1 MLTKFKLLTRPTLA
15 ATSPARPESAKPASS
30 PKDAPYS
37 MQGRSFE
44 TDPRFT
50 FHASRFTVSG
60 TKARTPHAKRRVSAR
75 RGWASE
81 KSGLFSILLAVV
93 GLLLFSGQTWA
104 IAADGPVSAP
114 PISPVA
120 QVSPVEQALSQ
131 VTSEDEAIREAA
143 IRLLIDQGDASLLPR
158 LGEIRVNADRI
169 IRMAIK
175 PLMDLLKNRANL
187 TNPST
192 DVRRS
197 AATDLGSSGNPSVI
211 PWLDAAAATESN
223 KWVRYTMEESAAL
236 LRLVSDDPSIKAAA
250 ADKLGELRSQ
260 NGVPILTQLV
270 AGGAGA
276 AATESQKSVA
286 KAAGA
291 AIERIETWG
300 VWSNVIETFFRGIS
314 LSSILLI
321 MSLGLA
327 IVFGLMGVI
336 NMAHGELMMVGAYAT
351 FVTQEIFK
359 AYLPPSMFESYF
371 LTAMPVAFLTAAI
384 FGLVL
389 EATVIRFLYGRP
401 LETLL
406 ATWGVSLVLMQAA
419 RVYFG
424 DLTAVIAP
432 GWLSG
437 GAQVMVGVYLPFNR
451 IFVIGLSIIC
461 VLGIY
466 FLLFRSSLGLRVR
479 AVMQNRNMSSCLGIP
494 TRKVDAYTFAF
505 GSGLAGVAG
514 WALTLIGNVD
524 PGLGQNYIVDAFMV
538 VVTGGVGKLA
548 GTIVASLGI
557 GGLNKLIEPSFGA
570 VYGKVLILVLVI
582 LFLQW
587 RPSGLFAMKGRNA
600 D

>member
-1 MLTKFKLLTRPTLA
+1 MCLVEGQFTIVMISLGRTMATLG
-15 ATSPARPESAKPASS
+15 
-30 PKDAPYS
+30 
-37 MQGRSFE
+37 M
-44 TDPRFT
+44 
-50 FHASRFTVSG
+50 V
-60 TKARTPHAKRRVSAR
+60 
-75 RGWASE
+75 
-81 KSGLFSILLAVV
+81 GLF
-93 GLLLFSGQTWA
+93 LFAGQAWT
-104 IAADGPVSAP
+104 IAADGPVAAP
-114 PISPVA
+114 PISPI
-120 QVSPVEQALSQ
+120 EQALTQ
-131 VTSEDEAIREAA
+131 VASEDESLRDAA
-143 IRLLIDQGDASLLPR
+143 IRVLIEQGDVSLVPR
-158 LGEIRVNADRI
+158 LEAIRANADRS
-169 IRMAIK
+169 IRQAIK

-187 TNPST
+187 TSPST

-197 AATDLGSSGNPSVI
+197 AATDLGSAGKPAAI
-211 PWLDAAAATESN
+211 PWLDAAAANESN

-236 LRLVSDDPSIKAAA
+236 LKLASDDPSIKAAA

-260 NGVPILTQLV
+260 NGVPAMKKLV
-270 AGGAGA
+270 AAGEGAE
-276 AATESQKSVA
+276 ATESQKAVA
-286 KAAGA
+286 KAAGT
-291 AIERIETWG
+291 AIERIETWA

-314 LSSILLI
+314 LSSVLLI

-371 LTAMPVAFLTAAI
+371 LTAMPVAFLAAAV

-401 LETLL
+401 LETML

-432 GWLSG
+432 AWLSG
-437 GAQVMVGVYLPFNR
+437 GAQIMVGVYFPFNR
-451 IFVIGLSIIC
+451 IFIIGLSIAC

-466 FLLFRSSLGLRVR
+466 FILFRSSLGMRVR

-514 WALTLIGNVD
+514 WALTLVGNVD

-570 VYGKVLILVLVI
+570 VYGKVFILVLVI